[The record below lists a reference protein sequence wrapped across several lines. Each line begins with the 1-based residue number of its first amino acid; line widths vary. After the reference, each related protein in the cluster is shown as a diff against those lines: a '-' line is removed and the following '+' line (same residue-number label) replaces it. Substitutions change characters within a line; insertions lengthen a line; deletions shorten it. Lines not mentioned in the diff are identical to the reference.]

1 MLALHAFAV
10 SVWPFLAAM
19 VRGVR
24 PLSSLALTS
33 APLSNISLI
42 NSMTITLDL
51 RPELE
56 ARLKTTA
63 ARAGLSPV
71 KYLEDWIEQIPEVM
85 PDEELATLIA
95 ESQEPPKAAS
105 TGSLSELFAQWRKED
120 ETSDPDE
127 LARRDTEL
135 EELKANLNAN
145 RAATGEEPLFL

>member
-1 MLALHAFAV
+1 
-10 SVWPFLAAM
+10 
-19 VRGVR
+19 
-24 PLSSLALTS
+24 
-33 APLSNISLI
+33 
-42 NSMTITLDL
+42 MTITLDL

-63 ARAGLSPV
+63 ARAGLSPA

-85 PDEELATLIA
+85 PDEELAKLIA